1 MKSITKDT
9 FMEICLILRG
19 NVRVQQQIL
28 SGTEVLRGICLS
40 NATHIHCLKVI
51 ILYIH
56 KSRDAQLIQNRNLK
70 RLYH

>member
-1 MKSITKDT
+1 
-9 FMEICLILRG
+9 MEICLILQG

-28 SGTEVLRGICLS
+28 SGIEVLRGIRLS
-40 NATHIHCLKVI
+40 NATHIHRLKVI